1 MCWLDYVR
9 EQGFGCP
16 HSLECYLFM
25 LSIVDYK
32 KRTLDDG
39 VDFLMSRCPVL
50 DQVIIG
56 MGEQGAIRVRNVEP
70 QDVIR
75 KYLSEIGKDFHERVK
90 KVKIPEE
97 LKPMIK
103 EIARQIS
110 NLDKAGVVN
119 DDSFENLVESL
130 LKRLKK

>member
-9 EQGFGCP
+9 EQGFACP
-16 HSLECYLFM
+16 HSFECYLFM
-25 LSIVDYK
+25 LSIIDYK

-56 MGEQGAIRVRNVEP
+56 MGKQGKMTVRNVEP

-75 KYLSEIGKDFHERVK
+75 GYLGEMGKDFNERLK
-90 KVKIPEE
+90 KVEIPEE
-97 LKPMIK
+97 LKPMTK
-103 EIARQIS
+103 GIARQIS
-110 NLDKAGVVN
+110 NLDKAGVV
-119 DDSFENLVESL
+119 DDSSFEDFVESL
-130 LKRLKK
+130 LKKLKK

>member
-1 MCWLDYVR
+1 
-9 EQGFGCP
+9 
-16 HSLECYLFM
+16 M
-25 LSIVDYK
+25 LSIVDYR

-90 KVKIPEE
+90 KVKIPKEF
-97 LKPMIK
+97 KP
-103 EIARQIS
+103 
-110 NLDKAGVVN
+110 
-119 DDSFENLVESL
+119 
-130 LKRLKK
+130 

>member
-9 EQGFGCP
+9 EQGFGCL
-16 HSLECYLFM
+16 HSFECYLFM

-50 DQVIIG
+50 DQVIVG
-56 MGEQGAIRVRNVEP
+56 MGKQGTIRVRNLAPE
-70 QDVIR
+70 DVIR
-75 KYLSEIGKDFHERVK
+75 KYLGEIGKDFHERVK

-97 LKPMIK
+97 LQPMSK
-103 EIARQIS
+103 EIARRIS
-110 NLDKAGVVN
+110 NLAKAGVVS

-130 LKRLKK
+130 LKRLKE